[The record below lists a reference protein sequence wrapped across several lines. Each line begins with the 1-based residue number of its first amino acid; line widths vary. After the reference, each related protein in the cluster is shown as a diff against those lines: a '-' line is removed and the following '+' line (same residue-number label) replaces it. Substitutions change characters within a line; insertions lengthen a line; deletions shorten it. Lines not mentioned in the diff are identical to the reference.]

1 MKKSAAVLVILLS
14 IIGLY
19 SCQKEIGTKENEQIT
34 EKSFNAQEEF
44 SIILSKALHEN
55 INLREFLKNEA
66 LKHFDKDN
74 DVLYCKSKY
83 ELVDGRYTFEEV
95 LKAYDENHFLEYIE
109 AEMPLLN
116 ILVPDWS
123 WADGFSV
130 NTWKI
135 EDSDVSVAYRQD
147 ESGLSVYNNGKK
159 EFFLENGQ
167 ISDFPIIIVNQNE
180 RVKVRV
186 NTKSTT
192 PSYEFVDSEF
202 DGTQAV
208 ETKVTH
214 QYYDRTFETEDYSNF
229 VPATEIASDRSNSA
243 VEAYTLF
250 KNNPYASHRDY
261 IYYGMTNDITAGK
274 LNVHM
279 TEYITKFRFG
289 SLDSEF
295 LFDGDDFKNCPEFY
309 ARYVAINDDVLLNKF
324 YYEGNLEVYFKI
336 LIGNASGTPTVI
348 DKYKTVSF
356 NDAFQLSKVHVDFKH
371 KTLVSD
377 RKWVYTV
384 DVKCFLPKWINADL
398 QLPKWDISS
407 QSTIL
412 NINVSEYDN
421 ETEEMSTVSLLNS
434 FTDNFTTEAELEASG
449 KFDIKKI
456 ANIDASGKIKIGYGR
471 TNKTETTTTTSTKV
485 KKGSDDL
492 GTALLY
498 YTDPIILSQT
508 TLNGKSGYRVKEIN
522 TGYVYMLVVP
532 RYE

>member
-167 ISDFPIIIVNQNE
+167 SNYVCNPNE
-180 RVKVRV
+180 
-186 NTKSTT
+186 
-192 PSYEFVDSEF
+192 
-202 DGTQAV
+202 
-208 ETKVTH
+208 
-214 QYYDRTFETEDYSNF
+214 
-229 VPATEIASDRSNSA
+229 
-243 VEAYTLF
+243 
-250 KNNPYASHRDY
+250 
-261 IYYGMTNDITAGK
+261 
-274 LNVHM
+274 
-279 TEYITKFRFG
+279 
-289 SLDSEF
+289 
-295 LFDGDDFKNCPEFY
+295 
-309 ARYVAINDDVLLNKF
+309 
-324 YYEGNLEVYFKI
+324 
-336 LIGNASGTPTVI
+336 
-348 DKYKTVSF
+348 
-356 NDAFQLSKVHVDFKH
+356 
-371 KTLVSD
+371 
-377 RKWVYTV
+377 
-384 DVKCFLPKWINADL
+384 
-398 QLPKWDISS
+398 
-407 QSTIL
+407 
-412 NINVSEYDN
+412 
-421 ETEEMSTVSLLNS
+421 
-434 FTDNFTTEAELEASG
+434 
-449 KFDIKKI
+449 
-456 ANIDASGKIKIGYGR
+456 
-471 TNKTETTTTTSTKV
+471 
-485 KKGSDDL
+485 
-492 GTALLY
+492 
-498 YTDPIILSQT
+498 
-508 TLNGKSGYRVKEIN
+508 
-522 TGYVYMLVVP
+522 
-532 RYE
+532 